1 MAKLLLEVLK
11 PNIITNLNQT
21 EINYLSKL
29 WVEKLPR
36 HIAIIMDGNG
46 RWAQKRMLPRS
57 AGHREGA
64 NALKRTV
71 EFCAQLGIK
80 VLTVYAFSTENWKR
94 PKTEIN
100 LLMNLLVEYL
110 QKEMDALCKNNVKI
124 ITSGKIEE
132 LPRDAYAEIL
142 KAKSVSKNN
151 TGLILNVALN
161 YGSRD
166 EILKAVKEIAA
177 LVKDGVYDIE
187 DINYSLME
195 AHLYTKGLPEPD
207 LLIRT
212 SGEKR
217 LSNFLLWQLA
227 YTELFFT
234 DTLWPDFDKKDLL
247 EALLS
252 YQNRERRFG
261 GLK

>member
-1 MAKLLLEVLK
+1 MTQTLLEVAK
-11 PNIITNLNQT
+11 QNGITNLDKT
-21 EINYLSKL
+21 ELNYLSKL
-29 WVEKLPR
+29 RVDKLPR

-46 RWAQKRMLPRS
+46 RWAQRRRLSRS

-64 NALKRTV
+64 NALKRIV
-71 EFCAQLGIK
+71 EFCAPLGIK
-80 VLTVYAFSTENWKR
+80 ILTVYAFSTENWKR
-94 PKTEIN
+94 PKAEIT
-100 LLMNLLVEYL
+100 LLMNLLVEYI
-110 QKEMDALCKNNVKI
+110 QKELDALCKNNVKI
-124 ITSGKIEE
+124 ITSGNIQD
-132 LPRDAYAEIL
+132 LPKNAYLEIL
-142 KAKSVSKNN
+142 KAKHASQNN

-161 YGSRD
+161 YGARD
-166 EILKAVKEIAA
+166 EILKAVKEIIT
-177 LVKDGVYDIE
+177 LVKDGTYKLE
-187 DINYSLME
+187 DIDHSVIE
-195 AHLYTKGLPEPD
+195 AHLYTKDLPDPD